1 MDRKFIYGATGVLC
15 LVALLSLPYGFYTFL
30 RLVVSVASITAAMQ
44 LKSEENNFWLV
55 FGGLALLFNPVLPVY
70 LDREF
75 WIPIDVVAACLF
87 GWMSL
92 KNAPK

>member
-55 FGGLALLFNPVLPVY
+55 FGSKMHNEGCAKLLSAQSCCNRKDIRKPICQLYEGPTVY
-70 LDREF
+70 
-75 WIPIDVVAACLF
+75 
-87 GWMSL
+87 
-92 KNAPK
+92 